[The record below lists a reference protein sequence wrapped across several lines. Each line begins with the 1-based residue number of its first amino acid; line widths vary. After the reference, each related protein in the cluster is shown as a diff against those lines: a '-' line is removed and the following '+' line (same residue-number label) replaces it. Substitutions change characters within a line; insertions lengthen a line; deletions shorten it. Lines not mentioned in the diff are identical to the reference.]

1 MEHRYLDLFQRQWHD
16 LLVPVSASLLYMLP
30 DPEQSTSAR
39 AFLVAA
45 YAFAAW
51 CWCRAARKA
60 GSDYDSYWWWVG
72 TVGLILL
79 SINKLFNL
87 RLVFGDTIRVIVK
100 AGNVYYRDHVAQQ
113 FVFAIVLP
121 LVLGVVTARIL
132 MTKSKAFFEGRAS
145 ALIGWVLLLLY
156 LVLRQTQEW
165 KPSIVVLN
173 MIRYHDWRLGL
184 ELAGIAFVVFAAL
197 SRSKTH
203 LGS

>member
-1 MEHRYLDLFQRQWHD
+1 MEHRDLDLFQRQWHD
-16 LLVPVSASLLYMLP
+16 LLVLVSASLLYMLP

-87 RLVFGDTIRVIVK
+87 RVVFEDTIRVIVK
-100 AGNVYYRDHVAQQ
+100 AGGWYDRRLPAQ
-113 FVFAIVLP
+113 FVLAIVLP
-121 LVLGVVTARIL
+121 LVLGVLTARIL
-132 MTKSKAFFEGRAS
+132 MTKSKAFFEGRAT

-173 MIRYHDWRLGL
+173 MMRYHDWRLGL
-184 ELAGIAFVVFAAL
+184 ELAGVAFVVFAAL